1 MTCTKLDLF
10 FRRVTLWQRPMGPQ
24 ELFHQRKRE
33 KKPPNSESPTFL
45 NTSHTS
51 VVSRRS
57 LWSVPESCQPGPC
70 PGCAAGNQFRF
81 VWGMHKLR
89 HVRPEQEPTCSP
101 CTSHNVPADVVAES
115 VCKKHWCPTENL
127 SWRLTGQSTSD
138 LTALLAVDCTGSPRQ
153 LQGLGATQH
162 PVLSTSVQPVQ
173 PLHLIHTLTAVNR
186 QPVPR
191 SSLPVDYGC
200 RD

>member
-33 KKPPNSESPTFL
+33 KKTPNSESPTFL

-51 VVSRRS
+51 VVSQQS

-70 PGCAAGNQFRF
+70 PGCAAGNQFCF

-89 HVRPEQEPTCSP
+89 HVRPEQEPACSP
-101 CTSHNVPADVVAES
+101 CTSRNVPADVVAGS
-115 VCKKHWCPTENL
+115 VCKKHWCSHREPLVETDWPEHQWPDSPTGRGL
-127 SWRLTGQSTSD
+127 HRQ
-138 LTALLAVDCTGSPRQ
+138 ALAS
-153 LQGLGATQH
+153 
-162 PVLSTSVQPVQ
+162 
-173 PLHLIHTLTAVNR
+173 
-186 QPVPR
+186 
-191 SSLPVDYGC
+191 C